1 MKKSDDT
8 FSSED
13 DATLI
18 ETGDANK
25 EGDIMQSQTFLKISD
40 DVKID
45 ACMSKLVDER
55 RSVNSDR
62 RINDDC
68 NYKGPARR
76 MNIDRRK

>member
-13 DATLI
+13 DETLNEI
-18 ETGDANK
+18 GDTNK
-25 EGDIMQSQTFLKISD
+25 EGDVMQSQEIIKISD

-45 ACMSKLVDER
+45 ACMSKLVAER

-62 RINDDC
+62 RINDGC
-68 NYKGPARR
+68 NYRGPARR